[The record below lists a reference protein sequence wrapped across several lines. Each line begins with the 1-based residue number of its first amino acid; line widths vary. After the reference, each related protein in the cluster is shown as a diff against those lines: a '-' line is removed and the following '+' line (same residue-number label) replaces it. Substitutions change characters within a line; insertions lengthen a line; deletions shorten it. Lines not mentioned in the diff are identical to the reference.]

1 MGVVVV
7 VAAVVVVVVVVAG
20 EPSAACTGGTPG
32 ASSQLRRP
40 GRKKEKEI
48 LERSVNPT
56 VGRRPR
62 RFLLAFLATALG
74 CFFFVGGQNRYL
86 SPLRAGDRCQMR
98 GILLPLPR
106 NVSVE
111 FFPFQLPPRRI
122 ARHNTRFW
130 SPKRIIL
137 TQFS

>member
-48 LERSVNPT
+48 LERSVNPN
-56 VGRRPR
+56 VGRRPC
-62 RFLLAFLATALG
+62 RFLLAFLATAHG
-74 CFFFVGGQNRYL
+74 FFFSWEAKTDISLSLACGGQMPNEGRPPSVVGLFGTRYL
-86 SPLRAGDRCQMR
+86 
-98 GILLPLPR
+98 
-106 NVSVE
+106 
-111 FFPFQLPPRRI
+111 
-122 ARHNTRFW
+122 
-130 SPKRIIL
+130 
-137 TQFS
+137 